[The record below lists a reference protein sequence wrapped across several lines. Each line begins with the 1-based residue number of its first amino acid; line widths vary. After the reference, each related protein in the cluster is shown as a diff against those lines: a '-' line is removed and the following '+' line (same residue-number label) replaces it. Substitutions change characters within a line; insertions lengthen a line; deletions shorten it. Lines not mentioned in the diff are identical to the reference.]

1 MTNVTFHKFDL
12 PHYAL
17 HDELNEMVQKYS
29 IIWII
34 LSKDLIFYVLGFST
48 R

>member
-1 MTNVTFHKFDL
+1 MLFRSMTNVTFHKFDL

-29 IIWII
+29 IIWMI
-34 LSKDLIFYVLGFST
+34 LSKDLI
-48 R
+48 